1 MNRFLDTLWNEHRS
15 IAAVLHAMLF
25 LVREQRT
32 RGRPVDPK
40 VFRAILY
47 YLDVFPERMHHPKE
61 ENFLFAAIR
70 RKTAEANAVLDDLAH
85 EHEAGGHS
93 IRDLEQAL
101 LRYEEGGKDEFETF
115 ARAVEAFV
123 AGYREHM
130 RKEEEEVIP
139 VARRVL
145 TVQDWAAVNAEW
157 AAHRDPLAGA
167 EEERDYDRLIARI
180 VELAPP
186 PIGIGASS

>member
-25 LVREQRT
+25 LVREQREH
-32 RGRPVDPK
+32 GRPVDPK

-61 ENFLFAAIR
+61 ENYLFAAIR
-70 RKTAEANAVLDDLAH
+70 RKTAEANTVLDDLAH

-93 IRDLEQAL
+93 IRDLEQDL
-101 LRYEEGGKDEFETF
+101 LRYEEGGKAEFEPF
-115 ARAVEAFV
+115 AKAVDSFV

-145 TVQDWAAVNAEW
+145 TAQDWAEINAEW
-157 AAHRDPLAGA
+157 SAHQDPLAGA
-167 EEERDYDRLIARI
+167 DAERDYERLISRI
-180 VELAPP
+180 VEIAPP
-186 PIGIGASS
+186 PIGIGTSS